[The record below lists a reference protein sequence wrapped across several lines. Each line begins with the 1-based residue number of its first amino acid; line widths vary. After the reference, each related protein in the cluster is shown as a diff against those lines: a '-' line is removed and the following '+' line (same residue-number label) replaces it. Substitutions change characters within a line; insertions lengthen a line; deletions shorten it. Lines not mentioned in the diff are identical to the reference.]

1 VGPFILVGEEA
12 YACATDASHVQC
24 RAETRQKR
32 GEGRPNGTGGRVG
45 GPHPHTLYALLCS
58 CVRGLFPPLFIQIRT
73 RPPIHPNHP
82 SPSPSLP
89 PPPPPGRRLVVLNS
103 PFEFRIPVLR
113 VECRLGCSVLDS
125 IPHRSRSIPSP
136 PLLLALL
143 W

>member
-1 VGPFILVGEEA
+1 
-12 YACATDASHVQC
+12 
-24 RAETRQKR
+24 
-32 GEGRPNGTGGRVG
+32 
-45 GPHPHTLYALLCS
+45 HPHTLYALLCS

-113 VECRLGCSVLDS
+113 VECRLGLLRTGLDS
-125 IPHRSRSIPSP
+125 SSQQKHPVPSASP
-136 PLLLALL
+136 CSALL
-143 W
+143 TNRQKNRSCRR